1 MSGRAGTAHDVDMN
15 EHMVRFRPR
24 NLVIGGLAAAVL
36 VTACGGDD
44 GESGSVDLADGTP
57 SAAVCNGEPSD
68 VNPPASDPFS
78 GYVYQNDGSGWTTGW
93 FDAFGEQHAI
103 VGDDATA
110 ILCVNVTESA
120 ESERCDYEED
130 GETFTLVMASA
141 TYEIDLRN
149 ADSANTIAR
158 DTFSVEAED
167 CPLIVSWT
175 AGESERTSYPRP
187 SDEQIQTSLG
197 PFLG

>member
-1 MSGRAGTAHDVDMN
+1 MN
-15 EHMVRFRPR
+15 EHTVRVRHHR
-24 NLVIGGLAAAVL
+24 NLLIGGLAAALL
-36 VTACGGDD
+36 VTACGGGDD
-44 GESGSVDLADGTP
+44 GDASPVDLADGLP
-57 SAAVCNGEPSD
+57 SAAVCNGEPSE
-68 VNPPASDPFS
+68 VNPPSSDPFS
-78 GYVYQNDGSGWTTGW
+78 GYVYLNDGSGWATGW

-110 ILCVNVTESA
+110 ILCVNVTETA
-120 ESERCDYEED
+120 ESARCDYEED

-149 ADSANTIAR
+149 ADTANTIAR
-158 DTFSVEAED
+158 DTFSVDAED
-167 CPLIVSWT
+167 CPMIVSWT
-175 AGESERTSYPRP
+175 PGETERTSYPRP